1 MEIKCKTK
9 LRYPHLVE
17 KAARLYLELGS
28 THKVA
33 EELGI
38 DKTTAWSYIKLSGID
53 MSAKNVSKIASKN
66 KTIVVDGIT
75 FYWSNKGYY
84 RGVTSPGRREMLSSY
99 MYRKIHGTEKPKWL
113 TIVFKDGNRDNY
125 APENLDFVTASEWAR
140 IKTNEE
146 DRHRQLCE
154 QLEKGRDE
162 WAKMCEKKPYLK
174 TINAHRSWRT
184 RRRNDPDDTWVEKS
198 VETRRANAEKRGY
211 WVTPEG
217 IENMRKSHVGNT
229 REVVQAKRLE
239 REQAAIR
246 AKLGMKG

>member
-1 MEIKCKTK
+1 MVSRI
-9 LRYPHLVE
+9 RFPHLVE
-17 KAARLYLELGS
+17 KAAELYLELRS

-38 DKTTAWSYIKLSGID
+38 DKTTCWSYIKRAGID
-53 MSAKNVSKIASKN
+53 MSAKNVRKIASKN
-66 KTIVVDGIT
+66 KTIVIDGIT
-75 FYWSNKGYY
+75 FYWSKKGYY
-84 RGVTSPGRREMLSSY
+84 RGVTAPGKREMLSSY

-125 APENLDFVTASEWAR
+125 AQENLDFVSASEWAR
-140 IKTNEE
+140 IKSKDE
-146 DRHRQLCE
+146 DRHAMQVKQLDE
-154 QLEKGRDE
+154 GRKVFKD
-162 WAKMCEKKPYLK
+162 MCKRKPYLK
-174 TINAHRSWRT
+174 TLIGRRAWTT

-211 WVTPEG
+211 CVTPEG
-217 IENMRKSHVGNT
+217 IENMRKSHLGNT

-246 AKLGMKG
+246 AKLGMKF